1 MPLHAPAG
9 ASHTTPSASSHTR
22 PPAHPTHPHPALTH
36 MPLHLP
42 AGASHTTIYNMTSRT
57 WTDGPPLPID
67 VNHNTL
73 AVSPSGVL
81 YSLSASGFIRPHV
94 PRDPSFLPYLHS
106 LDLEAFL
113 RGEPIQWQERTR
125 GHVAGTTGGFGCTWF
140 RSRVYCVGGA
150 SSLAHVDN
158 GYTAAMTSYDPGTDT
173 WQAHAPCPEAHH
185 HAEVFVHEG
194 RLWIVGGMGRMEDL
208 PPPDKRPWL
217 WPHYMR
223 YVRVVRG

>member
-1 MPLHAPAG
+1 
-9 ASHTTPSASSHTR
+9 
-22 PPAHPTHPHPALTH
+22 